1 MFSNQLAKDW
11 KYKWFG
17 FWGSEE
23 EYEGRRYEIEDY
35 VDSSCPIEIRQTIVS
50 YLDTATVVLAG
61 QHERHKCALCDELLE
76 SASFRSDNVWLWT
89 ERLSHYVAKHDFW
102 VPNAMVEHILL
113 LDGIP
118 PEKCE
123 MSPESLPWP

>member
-23 EYEGRRYEIEDY
+23 EYEGRRYQIEDY
-35 VDSSCPIEIRQTIVS
+35 IDSSCSAEVRQKIVS
-50 YLDTATVVLAG
+50 YLNNGTVVLAG
-61 QHERHKCALCDELLE
+61 QHEPHKCAICDELLD
-76 SASFRSDNVWLWT
+76 SSSFRSDNVWLWT

-102 VPNAMVEHILL
+102 VPNAMVEHILM

-118 PEKCE
+118 PSHLNKTYEE
-123 MSPESLPWP
+123 LPWP